1 MDDGT
6 DNKSG
11 SYVEGSCRCFRSA
24 PANCSAVDMEEEK
37 GEFKT
42 GNRRSNY
49 LCRVCTGIRGNP
61 KTDLFY
67 IRYRFNGICVD
78 TCLGICADR
87 VSHGRNL

>member
-42 GNRRSNY
+42 GNRRS
-49 LCRVCTGIRGNP
+49 LPLSC
-61 KTDLFY
+61 LH
-67 IRYRFNGICVD
+67 RY
-78 TCLGICADR
+78 
-87 VSHGRNL
+87 